1 VSVDVLYREFP
12 AVAIKERT
20 VGGGRKLSYV
30 EGHSV
35 IHRLNEATGNRWDL
49 SVRAIDQMQ
58 IGTQTIVRAHVAL
71 SIPGLGTREHIGV
84 QAVADRSGEDLV
96 KGAITD
102 ALKKAATLF
111 GVGLH
116 LYGPDYE
123 AGEVAHAAPPP
134 PAVVREAVR
143 SAVKRMPEAGKD
155 TPMVKSLREIVANR
169 GLPAGAL
176 EAISMSVS
184 GRELGELTV
193 EEGRDLWS
201 FVAQSSVDD
210 LNRAMGDSSFRKL
223 ETTKGDA

>member
-1 VSVDVLYREFP
+1 
-12 AVAIKERT
+12 
-20 VGGGRKLSYV
+20 V

>member
-1 VSVDVLYREFP
+1 MSVDVLYREFP